1 MIRQVSKFFILFIL
15 ILIFIYFKNHIKILN
30 NEINLAKSNYEKE
43 LQLYLKREIQLTK
56 MVNQIQIEDL
66 KNQYVDNQDVIQF
79 DRNTL
84 NDYTL
89 IKVNYDKSQ

>member
-15 ILIFIYFKNHIKILN
+15 IIIFIYFKNYTKILN
-30 NEINLAKSNYEKE
+30 NEINSAKINYEKE

-66 KNQYVDNQDVIQF
+66 KNQYADNQDVINF
-79 DRNTL
+79 DRNRL
-84 NDYTL
+84 NEFTL

>member
-15 ILIFIYFKNHIKILN
+15 IIIFIYFKNYTKILN
-30 NEINLAKSNYEKE
+30 SEINSVKINYEKE

-56 MVNQIQIEDL
+56 MINEIQIEDL
-66 KNQYVDNQDVIQF
+66 KNQYSDNQDVIHF
-79 DRNTL
+79 DRNIL
-84 NDYTL
+84 NDFTL

>member
-15 ILIFIYFKNHIKILN
+15 IIIFIYFKNYTKILN
-30 NEINLAKSNYEKE
+30 NEINSAKINYEKE

-66 KNQYVDNQDVIQF
+66 KNQYADNQDVIQF

>member
-15 ILIFIYFKNHIKILN
+15 LIIFIYFKNYTKILN
-30 NEINLAKSNYEKE
+30 NEINSAKINYEKD
-43 LQLYLKREIQLTK
+43 LQLYLKRDIQLTK

-66 KNQYVDNQDVIQF
+66 KNQFADNQDVIHF

-84 NDYTL
+84 NDFTL

>member
-15 ILIFIYFKNHIKILN
+15 IIIFIYFKNYTKILN
-30 NEINLAKSNYEKE
+30 NKISLAKVNYEKE

-66 KNQYVDNQDVIQF
+66 KNQYADNQDVIQF

>member
-1 MIRQVSKFFILFIL
+1 MIRQISKFFILFSL
-15 ILIFIYFKNHIKILN
+15 IIIFIYFKNYIKILN
-30 NEINLAKSNYEKE
+30 NEINLAKINYEKE

-56 MVNQIQIEDL
+56 MVNQIQIEDFQ
-66 KNQYVDNQDVIQF
+66 NQYADNQDVIYF

-84 NDYTL
+84 NDFTL

>member
-1 MIRQVSKFFILFIL
+1 MIRQLSKFFILFIL

-30 NEINLAKSNYEKE
+30 NEINLAKINYEKE

-66 KNQYVDNQDVIQF
+66 KNQYADNQDVIQF

>member
-1 MIRQVSKFFILFIL
+1 MIRQISKFLILFSL
-15 ILIFIYFKNHIKILN
+15 IIIFIYFKNYIKILN
-30 NEINLAKSNYEKE
+30 NEINLAKINYEKE

-66 KNQYVDNQDVIQF
+66 KNQYANNQDVIHF

-84 NDYTL
+84 NDFTL

>member
-15 ILIFIYFKNHIKILN
+15 IIIFIYFKNYTKILN
-30 NEINLAKSNYEKE
+30 NKINSAKINYEKE

-66 KNQYVDNQDVIQF
+66 KNQYVNNQDVIHF

-84 NDYTL
+84 NDFTL

>member
-66 KNQYVDNQDVIQF
+66 KNQYADNQDVIQF

>member
-1 MIRQVSKFFILFIL
+1 LIKQVSKFIVFFVL
-15 ILIFIYFKNHIKILN
+15 IIIFIYFKNYTKILN
-30 NEINLAKSNYEKE
+30 NEINSTKNNYEKK

-56 MVNQIQIEDL
+56 MINQIQIQDL
-66 KNQYVDNQDVIQF
+66 KNQYADNQDVIHF

-84 NDYTL
+84 NDFTL

>member
-1 MIRQVSKFFILFIL
+1 MIRQISKFFILFIL
-15 ILIFIYFKNHIKILN
+15 LIIFIYFKNYTKILN
-30 NEINLAKSNYEKE
+30 NEINSAKIKYEKE

-66 KNQYVDNQDVIQF
+66 KNQYVNNQDVIHF

-84 NDYTL
+84 NDFTL

>member
-1 MIRQVSKFFILFIL
+1 LIRQISKFFILFSL
-15 ILIFIYFKNHIKILN
+15 IIIFIYFKNYIKILN
-30 NEINLAKSNYEKE
+30 NEINLAKINYEKE

-56 MVNQIQIEDL
+56 MLNQIQIENL
-66 KNQYVDNQDVIQF
+66 KNKYADNQDVIHF

-84 NDYTL
+84 NDFTL

>member
-15 ILIFIYFKNHIKILN
+15 IIIFIYFKNYTKILN
-30 NEINLAKSNYEKE
+30 NEINSSKVNYEKE

-56 MVNQIQIEDL
+56 MVNQIQIKDL
-66 KNQYVDNQDVIQF
+66 KNQYANSQDVIHF
-79 DRNTL
+79 DRNSL
-84 NDYTL
+84 NDFTL

>member
-15 ILIFIYFKNHIKILN
+15 LIIFIYFKNYTKILN
-30 NEINLAKSNYEKE
+30 NEINSAKINYEKD
-43 LQLYLKREIQLTK
+43 LQLYLKRDIQLTK

-66 KNQYVDNQDVIQF
+66 KNQYANNQDVIHF

-84 NDYTL
+84 NDFTL

>member
-1 MIRQVSKFFILFIL
+1 MLRQLSKFFILFIL
-15 ILIFIYFKNHIKILN
+15 IIIFIYFKNYTKILN
-30 NEINLAKSNYEKE
+30 NEIYSAKINYEKE

-56 MVNQIQIEDL
+56 MVNQIQMEDL
-66 KNQYVDNQDVIQF
+66 KNQYADNQDVIHF

-84 NDYTL
+84 NDFTL

>member
-15 ILIFIYFKNHIKILN
+15 IIIFIYFKNYTKILN
-30 NEINLAKSNYEKE
+30 NEINLVKINYEKE

-56 MVNQIQIEDL
+56 MVNQIQFEDL
-66 KNQYVDNQDVIQF
+66 KNQYANNQDVIHF

-84 NDYTL
+84 NDFTL

>member
-15 ILIFIYFKNHIKILN
+15 IIIFIYFKNYTKILN
-30 NEINLAKSNYEKE
+30 NKINSAKIKYEKE
-43 LQLYLKREIQLTK
+43 LQLYLKRDIQLTK

-66 KNQYVDNQDVIQF
+66 KNQYTDNQDVIHF
-79 DRNTL
+79 DRSTL
-84 NDYTL
+84 NDFTL

>member
-15 ILIFIYFKNHIKILN
+15 IIIFIYFKNYTKILN
-30 NEINLAKSNYEKE
+30 NKINSAKTNYEKE

-66 KNQYVDNQDVIQF
+66 KNQYANNQDVIHF

-84 NDYTL
+84 NDFTL

>member
-15 ILIFIYFKNHIKILN
+15 IIIFIYFKNYTKILN
-30 NEINLAKSNYEKE
+30 NKINLAKINYEKE

-56 MVNQIQIEDL
+56 MLNQIQIEDL
-66 KNQYVDNQDVIQF
+66 KNQYADNQDVIYF

-84 NDYTL
+84 NDFTL

>member
-15 ILIFIYFKNHIKILN
+15 IIIFIYFKNHTKILN
-30 NEINLAKSNYEKE
+30 NEINLAKINYEKE
-43 LQLYLKREIQLTK
+43 LQLYLKRDIQLTK
-56 MVNQIQIEDL
+56 MLNQIQIEDL
-66 KNQYVDNQDVIQF
+66 KNQYADNQDVIYF

-84 NDYTL
+84 NDFTL

>member
-15 ILIFIYFKNHIKILN
+15 IIIFIFFKNYTKILN
-30 NEINLAKSNYEKE
+30 NEINSAKIYFEKD

-66 KNQYVDNQDVIQF
+66 KNQYSDNQDVIHF
-79 DRNTL
+79 DRNRL
-84 NDYTL
+84 NEFTL

>member
-1 MIRQVSKFFILFIL
+1 MIKQVSKFIIFFIL
-15 ILIFIYFKNHIKILN
+15 IIIFIYFKNYTKILN
-30 NEINLAKSNYEKE
+30 NEINSTKNNYEKK

-56 MVNQIQIEDL
+56 MINQIQIQDL
-66 KNQYVDNQDVIQF
+66 KNQYADNQDVIHF

-84 NDYTL
+84 NDFTL

>member
-15 ILIFIYFKNHIKILN
+15 IIIFIYFKNYTKILN
-30 NEINLAKSNYEKE
+30 SEINSVKINYEKE

-56 MVNQIQIEDL
+56 MINEIRIEDL
-66 KNQYVDNQDVIQF
+66 KNQYSDNRDVIHF
-79 DRNTL
+79 DRNIL
-84 NDYTL
+84 NDFTL

>member
-15 ILIFIYFKNHIKILN
+15 IIIFIYFKNYTKILN
-30 NEINLAKSNYEKE
+30 NKINSAKINYEKE
-43 LQLYLKREIQLTK
+43 LQLYLKRDIQLTK

-66 KNQYVDNQDVIQF
+66 KNQYVNNQDVIHF

-84 NDYTL
+84 NDLTL

>member
-1 MIRQVSKFFILFIL
+1 MIRQISKFFILFSL
-15 ILIFIYFKNHIKILN
+15 IIIFIYFKNYIKILN
-30 NEINLAKSNYEKE
+30 NEINLAKINYEKE

-66 KNQYVDNQDVIQF
+66 KNQYADNQDVIHF

-84 NDYTL
+84 NDFTL

>member
-1 MIRQVSKFFILFIL
+1 MIRQVSRFFILFIL
-15 ILIFIYFKNHIKILN
+15 IIIFIYFKNYTKILN
-30 NEINLAKSNYEKE
+30 NKINSAKITYEKE

-66 KNQYVDNQDVIQF
+66 KNQYVNNQDVIHF

-84 NDYTL
+84 NDFTL

>member
-15 ILIFIYFKNHIKILN
+15 IIIFIYFKNYTKILN
-30 NEINLAKSNYEKE
+30 NEINSAKIYYEKE

-56 MVNQIQIEDL
+56 MVNQIQIKDL
-66 KNQYVDNQDVIQF
+66 KNQYADNQDVIYF

-84 NDYTL
+84 NDFTL

>member
-15 ILIFIYFKNHIKILN
+15 IIIFIYFKNYTKILN
-30 NEINLAKSNYEKE
+30 NKINSAKINYEKE

-66 KNQYVDNQDVIQF
+66 KNQYADNQDVIQF

-84 NDYTL
+84 NDFTL

>member
-15 ILIFIYFKNHIKILN
+15 IIIFIYFKNYTKILN
-30 NEINLAKSNYEKE
+30 NEINSAKINYEKE

-66 KNQYVDNQDVIQF
+66 KNQYVDNQDVIHF

-84 NDYTL
+84 NDFTL

>member
-1 MIRQVSKFFILFIL
+1 LIRQVSKFFILFIL
-15 ILIFIYFKNHIKILN
+15 IIIFIYFKNYTKILN
-30 NEINLAKSNYEKE
+30 NEINSAKINYKNE

-56 MVNQIQIEDL
+56 MVNQIQIKDL
-66 KNQYVDNQDVIQF
+66 KNQYADNQDVIHF

-84 NDYTL
+84 NDFTL